1 MLEKK
6 RNRAVVY
13 LLGLLY
19 VLFAIILSAC
29 SSSGGEDP
37 VPVLTAIELAPAEI
51 DIYLNS
57 EQEFTVIGKDQNG
70 EIMSIEADWTISG
83 DIGTISPEKGE
94 TTVFTATAIGEGE
107 IRAAVGTI
115 SGTALIKV
123 SEEPQDPSVLTEIE
137 INPASATVVEGD
149 TVDFE
154 LSAKDQYGEDF
165 DLSGMEVEW
174 SVEGD
179 IGIVLPVNDLSTT
192 FTASYPGQGKVKAVV
207 NSREAEAEII
217 VVEAEDPPVLDRIE
231 ITPTEATISEGESV
245 EIEAIGYDQYDNEYT
260 INPVWSVSGI
270 SGIFNPEIGA
280 ETTFIP
286 NEAGNGIITA
296 AVDSISAEANITVNE
311 VPRLARIEITQ
322 DGIAPIEPVTV
333 YEGDELSFSAKAYDQ
348 YNNLMSV
355 NLNWAVIGD
364 IGSVLSPGYST
375 IFTAEN
381 PGSGSIVA
389 SYDGIEDTVE
399 ILVKPTTL
407 YVGVDKDYSTI
418 QEAVDAATDEKV
430 ITIIVDE
437 GTYNECVVINSKDII
452 LKSSNSEDPLVV
464 ENTIINGGENS
475 SVIQVR
481 GSELNTVIVEGFT
494 ITGGMGS
501 DLIGSSF
508 YGGGVYVHTVF
519 TTLRNNI
526 IYANEA
532 HHGGGGIYG
541 YMCDMVLEGNT
552 IESNSS
558 YLEGGGIKLSAGV
571 GYTLQVDM
579 IDNIIRNNSS
589 SDRNGGGIYT
599 WNVAGTWS
607 NNIIEGNS
615 AETYAGGI
623 FLSESYPHIINN
635 EIKNNTAEAGVG
647 GIYVTNDTEGSL
659 IIENNNISGNE
670 NKDSLNGYA
679 GGLSIGSTGVEIKD
693 NIISNNTAAHG
704 GGIYV
709 LEDTI
714 LTNNTLEYNT
724 ADFGGGIFVKD
735 GITISGTGNEFVGN
749 EGYAIYLDNLAI
761 WSDLGDNTFSGNNPG
776 PIYPE
781 P

>member
-13 LLGLLY
+13 LLALLY

-37 VPVLTAIELAPAEI
+37 VPVLTTIELVPAEI

-57 EQEFTVIGKDQNG
+57 TQEFTVIGRDQNG

-94 TTVFTATAIGEGE
+94 TTVFTATVIGEGE
-107 IRAAVGTI
+107 IRAAVGTK

-137 INPASATVVEGD
+137 INPVSATVVEGD

-174 SVEGD
+174 SVEGG
-179 IGIVLPVNDLSTT
+179 IGTVSAESSLSTT
-192 FTASYPGQGKVKAVV
+192 FTASNPGEGKVKAVV
-207 NSREAEAEII
+207 NSLETEAEII
-217 VVEAEDPPVLDRIE
+217 VVEAEEPPVLDRIV
-231 ITPTEATISEGESV
+231 ITPAETTISEGESV
-245 EIEAIGYDQYDNEYT
+245 EFEAVGYDQYDNEYT
-260 INPVWSVSGI
+260 INPVWSVSGV
-270 SGIFNPEIGA
+270 SGTFNPEIGV
-280 ETTFIP
+280 ETLFTP
-286 NEAGNGIITA
+286 DGHGNGIITA
-296 AVDSISAEANITVNE
+296 ALDSISAEANITVNE
-311 VPRLARIEITQ
+311 TPHLARIEITQ
-322 DGIAPIEPVTV
+322 DGIAPIEPVNV
-333 YEGDELSFSAKAYDQ
+333 YEGDELFFYAKAYDQ

-389 SYDGIEDTVE
+389 SYDVIEDTVE
-399 ILVKPTTL
+399 ILVKATTL
-407 YVGVDKDYSTI
+407 YVGGVDKDYSTI

-437 GTYNECVVINSKDII
+437 GTYTECVVIDSKNIT
-452 LKSSNSEDPLVV
+452 LKSSNPEDPLVV
-464 ENTIINGGENS
+464 KNTIINGGENS

-508 YGGGVYVHTVF
+508 YGGGVYVHTAF

-589 SDRNGGGIYT
+589 SDRNGGGIHT

-647 GIYVTNDTEGSL
+647 GIYVTNNDTEGSL
-659 IIENNNISGNE
+659 IIENNTISGNE
-670 NKDSLNGYA
+670 NLNLNGYG
-679 GGLSIGSTGVEIKD
+679 GGLSIGSTGVELKD
-693 NIISNNTAAHG
+693 NIISNNTAAH
-704 GGIYV
+704 
-709 LEDTI
+709 
-714 LTNNTLEYNT
+714 
-724 ADFGGGIFVKD
+724 GGGIFVKD

-749 EGYAIYLDNLAI
+749 ERYAIYLDNLAI
-761 WSDLGDNTFSGNNPG
+761 WSDWEDNTFSGNSPG
-776 PIYPE
+776 DIYPE